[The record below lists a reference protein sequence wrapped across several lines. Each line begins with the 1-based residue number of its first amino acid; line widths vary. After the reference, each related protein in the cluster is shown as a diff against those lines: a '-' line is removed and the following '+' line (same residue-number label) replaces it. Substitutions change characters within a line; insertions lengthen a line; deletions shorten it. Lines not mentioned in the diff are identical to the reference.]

1 MTGACR
7 KPQGLCGFSWKV
19 VRRATFVVDQD
30 LLDFGKHAMVSCGK
44 QGEDKI
50 HNADVRA
57 DTDHKNRLY
66 PVAAGPLHHS
76 IGSVGLKGSDE
87 AVDAVLANQRCL
99 WFILQP
105 LEFRNQFLLA
115 AAAFVGHRIEKHG
128 SNVWLV
134 NTGWN
139 GGSAQSGAK
148 RISIKDTRAI
158 ITAILNGS
166 IENSQYQRDVVF
178 GLQIPETL
186 DGVDSNILKR
196 FSDLI
201 TQAKKMQEKMKETQE
216 ALKKIEV
223 EGISGG
229 NAIRVIMNGDG
240 ELKKISL
247 DENLL
252 KESKE
257 IVEDLIVAAH
267 NDAKSKLK
275 KKTSEE
281 ISKVTGGVSLPPG
294 FKLPF

>member
-1 MTGACR
+1 MA
-7 KPQGLCGFSWKV
+7 
-19 VRRATFVVDQD
+19 
-30 LLDFGKHAMVSCGK
+30 DF
-44 QGEDKI
+44 
-50 HNADVRA
+50 
-57 DTDHKNRLY
+57 T
-66 PVAAGPLHHS
+66 
-76 IGSVGLKGSDE
+76 
-87 AVDAVLANQRCL
+87 
-99 WFILQP
+99 
-105 LEFRNQFLLA
+105 
-115 AAAFVGHRIEKHG
+115 
-128 SNVWLV
+128 
-134 NTGWN
+134 
-139 GGSAQSGAK
+139 
-148 RISIKDTRAI
+148 
-158 ITAILNGS
+158 
-166 IENSQYQRDVVF
+166 
-178 GLQIPETL
+178 
-186 DGVDSNILKR
+186 
-196 FSDLI
+196 DLI

-216 ALKKIEV
+216 VLKKIEV